1 MKKILDVSKYQPT
14 INYTEAAKH
23 IEGAILRCGYTGW
36 GDANECRAD
45 ECFEQHY
52 AGFKA
57 AGVPVGA
64 YYYSA
69 ADTIAKAREEAEFCK
84 RVLAG
89 KSFELPVYI
98 DIENPQRMEK
108 LSREQ
113 LTAQVEAWAEV
124 MESAGF
130 FVGVYANTDYFI
142 RKLDHGRLSGKYTI
156 WLADYRAQP
165 NTSLKRDLH
174 QFTSRASVSGISG
187 GVDMSDLWRGDLI
200 KVVTGSGL
208 NGTTGESNKPNP
220 TPDHALYIVRFGPAT
235 AGDRDAAVAL
245 GNGLQL
251 QPKDSP
257 AGTAPNGR
265 ELYMVDF
272 IPMTGGDRAS
282 IEMLG
287 DRLDIDVQVRTQG
300 TAPTQRTYTV
310 QSGDSWWKI
319 AAEQL
324 GSGSRMQELAAAN
337 GRTTADTIHPG
348 QVLVLPE

>member
-1 MKKILDVSKYQPT
+1 MKKILDVSRYQDP
-14 INYTEAAKH
+14 IDYAAAAKQVD
-23 IEGAILRCGYTGW
+23 GVILRAGLTGW
-36 GDANECRAD
+36 GDANQCQKD
-45 ECFEQHY
+45 PLFERHY

-57 AGVPVGA
+57 VGLPVGA

-69 ADTIAKAREEAEFCK
+69 ADTISKAREEAEFCK
-84 RVLAG
+84 RLLAG
-89 KSFELPVYI
+89 KSFELPIYI

-124 MESAGF
+124 MEAAGY
-130 FVGVYANTDYFI
+130 FVGVYANTDYFT
-142 RKLDHGRLSGKYTI
+142 RKLDHPQLSGKYTV

-187 GVDMSDLWRGDLI
+187 GVDMSDLWRDNLVE
-200 KVVTGSGL
+200 VVTGSGL
-208 NGTTGESNKPNP
+208 NGTTGSSDKPNP
-220 TPDHALYIVRFGPAT
+220 VPDHALYIVRFGPAT

-287 DRLDIDVQVRTQG
+287 DRLDIDVQVRAQG

-310 QSGDSWWKI
+310 QPGDSWWKI

-324 GSGSRMQELAAAN
+324 GSGSRMYELADTN
-337 GRTTADTIHPG
+337 DMSIEDTIHPG
-348 QVLVLPE
+348 QVIKLP